1 MARNKLWYKT
11 SKSSKPLQYE
21 TLGINDLGVIHRVS
35 HLLKIFDKICL
46 TLTVNFLN
54 ESHG

>member
-21 TLGINDLGVIHRVS
+21 TLGINDLHRVS
-35 HLLKIFDKICL
+35 HLLKIFDQISL